1 MFRKEKIIFFS
12 FQDHDYYLLQE
23 SKRLM
28 NNHSLLP
35 HNCLLHVQAG
45 NLMLAQHS
53 RYGHKEIP
61 CALLTVRNGGR
72 DSRGRAWV
80 GMQVD
85 KLRISWKGYEMPGL
99 IGAVCTRNAYQR
111 GAGENAFYIYV
122 NVVVELL
129 EMAYCI
135 GSASSLAWSATKTY
149 CRDTLEGNLRLNLWA
164 S

>member
-12 FQDHDYYLLQE
+12 FQGHAYYLLQE
-23 SKRLM
+23 SERLM

-45 NLMLAQHS
+45 NLVLAQHS

-85 KLRISWKGYEMPGL
+85 KLRISWKGYDAWLNWRGVYKKCVPAWRGWKCVLYLCQCSCGALGNGILYRISIITSVECNQDVLQRHPG
-99 IGAVCTRNAYQR
+99 G
-111 GAGENAFYIYV
+111 
-122 NVVVELL
+122 
-129 EMAYCI
+129 
-135 GSASSLAWSATKTY
+135 
-149 CRDTLEGNLRLNLWA
+149 
-164 S
+164 